1 MSNVFLLVIG
11 CGFLAL
17 LYGVYAIRSVLAAP
31 AGTDRMQEIAG
42 AIQEGAN
49 AYLNRQYKAIAVAGL
64 VIGVLL
70 GLALGL
76 KVAIGYFIGAVLSS
90 LTGYIGMNVSV
101 RANVP
106 KKKRATKAQQA
117 KAKPMAISR
126 FLATCVDK
134 SLQRTSS
141 WRL

>member
-76 KVAIGYFIGAVLSS
+76 VQS
-90 LTGYIGMNVSV
+90 LTECVFRDSDDFWAAV
-101 RANVP
+101 ERE
-106 KKKRATKAQQA
+106 
-117 KAKPMAISR
+117 KPNEAS
-126 FLATCVDK
+126 
-134 SLQRTSS
+134 
-141 WRL
+141 